1 MSQDVIHRG
10 AMVSVLGLGI
20 LIQGP
25 SGIGK
30 SLSALNLLRY
40 GHKIVAD
47 ELVSIASDKPI
58 GLVGRAVEKNLRIEI
73 RGLGVFHIN
82 DLFRDCTLISSPLDF
97 VVELSKYVPER
108 DSGRI
113 EPLTEEVRILDQKL
127 EKIVVPIP
135 RGMDPGFLI
144 ELIARAKQ
152 TGAWRKSE

>member
-1 MSQDVIHRG
+1 MIQKVIQRG

-30 SLSALNLLRY
+30 SLAVLNLLRY

-47 ELVSIASDKPI
+47 ELVSISCDQSI
-58 GLVGRAVEKNLRIEI
+58 GLVGHAVEKNVRIEI
-73 RGLGVFHIN
+73 RGLGVFRIN
-82 DLFRDCTLISSPLDF
+82 DLFRDCLLNSSPLDF
-97 VVELSKYVPER
+97 VVELSKYVPEI

-113 EPLTEEVRILDQKL
+113 EPLTEEVRMLDHKL
-127 EKIVVPIP
+127 EKIIVPIP
-135 RGMDPGFLI
+135 TGMDPGFLV
-144 ELIARAKQ
+144 ELIARAKM